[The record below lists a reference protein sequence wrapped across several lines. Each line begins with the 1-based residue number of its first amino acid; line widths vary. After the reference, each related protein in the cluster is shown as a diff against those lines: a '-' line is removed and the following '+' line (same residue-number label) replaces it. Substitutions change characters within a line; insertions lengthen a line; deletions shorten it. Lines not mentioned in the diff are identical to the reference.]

1 MNEVKNPKVRKPLI
15 YYYMMALLIMLLL
28 NTFLFP
34 ALLGRKEVEVDYSTF
49 TTQLAQGNIQQV
61 EVLDQKIEYLLNDEE
76 DNNIYITGNM
86 GDPKLVDKLDAAK
99 VIYGKEI
106 EEPMSP
112 FLYLLISVGGPILLF
127 ALLGQLLAR
136 SLQKKMGG
144 GSNAMT
150 FGKSN
155 AKVYVPAQTGK
166 TFADVAGED
175 EAKEALQEIVDF
187 LHNPQKYE
195 AIGAQMPKGA
205 LLVGPPGTG
214 KTLLAKAVAGEANV
228 PFFSMSG
235 SEFVEMFVGAGA
247 ARVRDLF
254 AQAQEK
260 APCIVFID
268 EIDTIG
274 KKRDSGMMGG
284 NDERE
289 QTLNQLLTEMD
300 GFDGKKGV
308 VILAATNRPET
319 LDPALLRPGRFDR
332 RIPVELPDLAGREA
346 ILKVHSQNKQMSP
359 DIDYQVIARATAGAS
374 GAELA
379 NIVNEAAL
387 RAVRSGRT
395 QVEQADLEESV
406 ETVIAGYQRKGAVV
420 SEKDKKIVSYHEIGH
435 ALVAAMQKHSAP
447 VHKITIVPRTSGA
460 LGYTMQVEEQET
472 LLMSKEEILDK
483 ITTYTGGRVAEE
495 LIFGSVTSGASNDI
509 EQATKLA
516 RAMITRLGMS
526 DNFGMM
532 ALETVGNQYLGGDA
546 SLACSEQTAAKIDE
560 EVRQVIAQCYDKAKQ
575 ILSEN
580 MPKLHEL
587 AEYLLEKETI
597 TGEEFMNILNLAD

>member
-136 SLQKKMGG
+136 SLQKRMGG

-205 LLVGPPGTG
+205 LLVG
-214 KTLLAKAVAGEANV
+214 
-228 PFFSMSG
+228 SS
-235 SEFVEMFVGAGA
+235 
-247 ARVRDLF
+247 R
-254 AQAQEK
+254 
-260 APCIVFID
+260 
-268 EIDTIG
+268 
-274 KKRDSGMMGG
+274 
-284 NDERE
+284 
-289 QTLNQLLTEMD
+289 
-300 GFDGKKGV
+300 
-308 VILAATNRPET
+308 NR
-319 LDPALLRPGRFDR
+319 
-332 RIPVELPDLAGREA
+332 
-346 ILKVHSQNKQMSP
+346 
-359 DIDYQVIARATAGAS
+359 
-374 GAELA
+374 
-379 NIVNEAAL
+379 
-387 RAVRSGRT
+387 
-395 QVEQADLEESV
+395 
-406 ETVIAGYQRKGAVV
+406 
-420 SEKDKKIVSYHEIGH
+420 
-435 ALVAAMQKHSAP
+435 
-447 VHKITIVPRTSGA
+447 
-460 LGYTMQVEEQET
+460 
-472 LLMSKEEILDK
+472 
-483 ITTYTGGRVAEE
+483 
-495 LIFGSVTSGASNDI
+495 
-509 EQATKLA
+509 
-516 RAMITRLGMS
+516 
-526 DNFGMM
+526 
-532 ALETVGNQYLGGDA
+532 
-546 SLACSEQTAAKIDE
+546 
-560 EVRQVIAQCYDKAKQ
+560 
-575 ILSEN
+575 
-580 MPKLHEL
+580 
-587 AEYLLEKETI
+587 
-597 TGEEFMNILNLAD
+597 